1 MLRRL
6 FHFWERRLAS
16 QDTNRTPLPFDLGLE
31 WVPDWG
37 SAGDGDNPAAHLRA
51 ELQRA
56 LENSDQFF
64 SYSPVKEFILEG
76 NLLRFRSPYL
86 SADETNNVAQAQYF
100 PAKVKRTGGGGP
112 AAMERRPAR
121 ARESLPPAEFFRACR
136 SSHEP
141 ALS

>member
-16 QDTNRTPLPFDLGLE
+16 RDTNRTPLPFDLGLE

-56 LENSDQFF
+56 LENSDQFSATF
-64 SYSPVKEFILEG
+64 NDSYE
-76 NLLRFRSPYL
+76 NLLEDAQISGATIPVGRYSFRDVELSYNFGPQRPYSGRL
-86 SADETNNVAQAQYF
+86 SVLKGDYFTGDRTSIGFNQA
-100 PAKVKRTGGGGP
+100 RI
-112 AAMERRPAR
+112 
-121 ARESLPPAEFFRACR
+121 
-136 SSHEP
+136 
-141 ALS
+141 